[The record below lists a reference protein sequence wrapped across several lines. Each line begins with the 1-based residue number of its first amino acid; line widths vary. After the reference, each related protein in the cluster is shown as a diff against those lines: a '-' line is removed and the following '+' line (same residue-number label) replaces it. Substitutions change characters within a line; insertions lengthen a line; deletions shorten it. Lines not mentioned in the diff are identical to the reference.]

1 MFNRKKKEPEF
12 KRQEVTEEDFPEEQ
26 EDTFDDELIEEIQA
40 PRPQYAEQKN
50 IPSRMN
56 VPIKSRVQPTQVVKQ
71 EPIKEQVVES
81 IWSVEEVPTQ
91 TQPIIFN
98 SKEKRAYTIYE
109 VLVELLKR
117 TED

>member
-1 MFNRKKKEPEF
+1 MFKKKEPVY
-12 KRQEVTEEDFPEEQ
+12 KRQEVVEEDFPEEES
-26 EDTFDDELIEEIQA
+26 EDNFNEELIDELETPQ
-40 PRPQYAEQKN
+40 PQYEKKVLN
-50 IPSRMN
+50 N
-56 VPIKSRVQPTQVVKQ
+56 VRVERLQQVQPKQVVKK
-71 EPIKEQVVES
+71 EVVKEQVVES
-81 IWSVEEVPTQ
+81 VWSVEEVPTQ

>member
-12 KRQEVTEEDFPEEQ
+12 KRQEVVEEDFPQEESDDGFN
-26 EDTFDDELIEEIQA
+26 EDLIKEIET
-40 PRPQYAEQKN
+40 PRPQYEQPKH
-50 IPSRMN
+50 ILPGVRQTA
-56 VPIKSRVQPTQVVKQ
+56 PIKREVVKQ
-71 EPIKEQVVES
+71 EVVKEQVVES
-81 IWSVEEVPTQ
+81 VWSVEEVPTQ

-109 VLVELLKR
+109 VLVELLRR